1 MSFIAARLL
10 SIKPSPTLAITAK
23 AIELKGQGM
32 NIISLAAGEP
42 DFDTPDNIKMAAIEG
57 IKKGLTKYTAVSGTV
72 ELREAICHKF
82 KRENQL
88 NYHTNEIIVGTGG
101 KQVIYNLFMATI
113 NQDDEVLIP
122 APYWVSYPDMVLL
135 SGGTPITIN
144 ASMQNGFK
152 IQPQDLEQAITAKS
166 KWLILN
172 SPSNPTGASY
182 TKKELEAIANI
193 VRKYPNL
200 HVMTDDI
207 YEHIIFE
214 GFKFYNLA
222 MIAPDLKDRIFIVN
236 GVSKAYAMTGWRI
249 GYGAGSK
256 ELIDAMSIIQ
266 SQSTSNPSS
275 ISQFA
280 ALEALSG
287 IQDYIKHNALKF
299 QKKRDLVLSLINNI
313 QGLNCYKSE
322 GAFYLFPQ
330 CTALFGRKA
339 PTGKVINTS
348 NDLAQYLLE
357 SANVA
362 VVPGI
367 AFGLEGYFRIS
378 YATSEDILIAACKG
392 MDKAIQKLQ

>member
-72 ELREAICHKF
+72 ELREAICQKF

-172 SPSNPTGASY
+172 SPSNPNGASY

-275 ISQFA
+275 IGQFA